1 MKKTVKNRIARETLS
16 RVLGHSVLSAVL
28 VLGWNVSTV
37 FAISPSS
44 GIEQVIGVTNTVTAA
59 PTYTITNDDYK
70 AVLYARSTA
79 GNVAALNVNGD
90 VNVTYIQPTSS
101 LHDNYGT
108 LIFVTGTGTDLSSV
122 KVDGDVN
129 FNVSG
134 LAYSDIWI
142 ESANTT
148 IDIAGKLTG
157 VSDSRNSVVM
167 ARQGTVNI
175 GSVDVTVTSDPDN
188 KNNVAI
194 WLQDGATVN
203 VAGEIKLDTQGQWGK
218 GIWANG
224 ALGATTLTAGAIDI
238 KTKVQAISVLNQS
251 TVTVDGLVK
260 VVKNSTSDSDVV
272 GSSSG
277 GSITAGSF
285 DIVVNDAL
293 TNERALS
300 AFGDDSTINCLGTAK
315 IVINKNAG
323 DTGSFVSAVL
333 AGARGEITLGS
344 LDAELDTKYSRGIN
358 VLSNNT
364 DSKETLVTVNG
375 AAKIMMKGEGSYG
388 IIAQS
393 GKSKIM
399 LQDVQVTTTG
409 NYSYGI
415 SSGGIVEAN
424 NVVLNGSGIQAF
436 GVHAAGGDGTVIL
449 KNLWADMA
457 GQASRGVYAQNG
469 GSITADYV
477 DIKTTGIGSAALA
490 VTNIGT
496 VIGTIQQSAITIGG
510 GYVSSADSSSAALR
524 LYSDA
529 DAGANNPVINLTN
542 VQAEG
547 VNGSRLI
554 LSSGFSTLNAA
565 SSILTG
571 NVYANDT
578 GTNGRFTF
586 NMDASELN
594 GSVFSSSSTVDIDL
608 TMDNNSRWNIAGGVS
623 VNNLHCLDNRNG
635 IVDMS
640 SKSNG
645 YETLMID
652 SLKGTGTYIF
662 DTDLSSEI
670 YGDKISIVTS
680 EVGNNLVQV
689 KDASL
694 INGEVTG
701 VKNLLIITDASQNAT
716 FVGSALNSGGLWDVT
731 PTIERGDVALDA
743 VGNPVGTSSQWY
755 LTKLRKAVN
764 KDTEVLL
771 KASDNSYALW
781 RNTNDSLRKRLGDI
795 RYRGNQDDSEGIWA
809 RYTGGK
815 FDGSGFEASYN
826 MYQLGYDKSEN
837 AKSTYGFAI
846 DSGTSHADYS
856 FGSGKDKLW
865 SGSIYGTWNG
875 ERGEYT
881 DIVARIGMFD
891 TDINSFGD
899 YPDKGSAKNHAYS
912 LSVEYGKTIE
922 MSEKRKTFIEPQIQF
937 TLGRLGSSSY
947 TTDRGTDVYLSGVNS
962 YIGRVGVVAGKK
974 GAVGNDFYLKANLLH
989 EFGGDRDI
997 KMAAANGETLSKSCD
1012 YGDTW
1017 FELGLGGNISMGKN
1031 SQFYGDIERSFG
1043 ADIQKKWQINV
1054 GAQWSF

>member
-1 MKKTVKNRIARETLS
+1 M
-16 RVLGHSVLSAVL
+16 
-28 VLGWNVSTV
+28 
-37 FAISPSS
+37 
-44 GIEQVIGVTNTVTAA
+44 
-59 PTYTITNDDYK
+59 
-70 AVLYARSTA
+70 
-79 GNVAALNVNGD
+79 NVNGD

-323 DTGSFVSAVL
+323 DTGSSVSAVL

-496 VIGTIQQSAITIGG
+496 IPQSAITIGG

-645 YETLMID
+645 YETLMI
-652 SLKGTGTYIF
+652 
-662 DTDLSSEI
+662 
-670 YGDKISIVTS
+670 
-680 EVGNNLVQV
+680 
-689 KDASL
+689 
-694 INGEVTG
+694 
-701 VKNLLIITDASQNAT
+701 
-716 FVGSALNSGGLWDVT
+716 
-731 PTIERGDVALDA
+731 ERY
-743 VGNPVGTSSQWY
+743 WY
-755 LTKLRKAVN
+755 LH
-764 KDTEVLL
+764 
-771 KASDNSYALW
+771 
-781 RNTNDSLRKRLGDI
+781 
-795 RYRGNQDDSEGIWA
+795 
-809 RYTGGK
+809 
-815 FDGSGFEASYN
+815 F
-826 MYQLGYDKSEN
+826 
-837 AKSTYGFAI
+837 
-846 DSGTSHADYS
+846 
-856 FGSGKDKLW
+856 
-865 SGSIYGTWNG
+865 
-875 ERGEYT
+875 
-881 DIVARIGMFD
+881 
-891 TDINSFGD
+891 
-899 YPDKGSAKNHAYS
+899 
-912 LSVEYGKTIE
+912 
-922 MSEKRKTFIEPQIQF
+922 
-937 TLGRLGSSSY
+937 
-947 TTDRGTDVYLSGVNS
+947 
-962 YIGRVGVVAGKK
+962 
-974 GAVGNDFYLKANLLH
+974 
-989 EFGGDRDI
+989 
-997 KMAAANGETLSKSCD
+997 
-1012 YGDTW
+1012 
-1017 FELGLGGNISMGKN
+1017 
-1031 SQFYGDIERSFG
+1031 
-1043 ADIQKKWQINV
+1043 
-1054 GAQWSF
+1054 

>member
-323 DTGSFVSAVL
+323 DTGSSVSAVL

-436 GVHAAGGDGTVIL
+436 GVHAARRRWYSYL
-449 KNLWADMA
+449 KKLM
-457 GQASRGVYAQNG
+457 
-469 GSITADYV
+469 
-477 DIKTTGIGSAALA
+477 
-490 VTNIGT
+490 
-496 VIGTIQQSAITIGG
+496 G
-510 GYVSSADSSSAALR
+510 GY
-524 LYSDA
+524 
-529 DAGANNPVINLTN
+529 GW
-542 VQAEG
+542 
-547 VNGSRLI
+547 
-554 LSSGFSTLNAA
+554 SGFSRSLC
-565 SSILTG
+565 SEW
-571 NVYANDT
+571 
-578 GTNGRFTF
+578 RF
-586 NMDASELN
+586 DYC
-594 GSVFSSSSTVDIDL
+594 
-608 TMDNNSRWNIAGGVS
+608 R
-623 VNNLHCLDNRNG
+623 
-635 IVDMS
+635 
-640 SKSNG
+640 
-645 YETLMID
+645 
-652 SLKGTGTYIF
+652 
-662 DTDLSSEI
+662 
-670 YGDKISIVTS
+670 
-680 EVGNNLVQV
+680 
-689 KDASL
+689 
-694 INGEVTG
+694 
-701 VKNLLIITDASQNAT
+701 
-716 FVGSALNSGGLWDVT
+716 
-731 PTIERGDVALDA
+731 
-743 VGNPVGTSSQWY
+743 
-755 LTKLRKAVN
+755 LR
-764 KDTEVLL
+764 
-771 KASDNSYALW
+771 
-781 RNTNDSLRKRLGDI
+781 
-795 RYRGNQDDSEGIWA
+795 
-809 RYTGGK
+809 
-815 FDGSGFEASYN
+815 
-826 MYQLGYDKSEN
+826 
-837 AKSTYGFAI
+837 
-846 DSGTSHADYS
+846 
-856 FGSGKDKLW
+856 
-865 SGSIYGTWNG
+865 
-875 ERGEYT
+875 
-881 DIVARIGMFD
+881 
-891 TDINSFGD
+891 
-899 YPDKGSAKNHAYS
+899 
-912 LSVEYGKTIE
+912 
-922 MSEKRKTFIEPQIQF
+922 
-937 TLGRLGSSSY
+937 
-947 TTDRGTDVYLSGVNS
+947 
-962 YIGRVGVVAGKK
+962 
-974 GAVGNDFYLKANLLH
+974 
-989 EFGGDRDI
+989 
-997 KMAAANGETLSKSCD
+997 
-1012 YGDTW
+1012 
-1017 FELGLGGNISMGKN
+1017 
-1031 SQFYGDIERSFG
+1031 
-1043 ADIQKKWQINV
+1043 
-1054 GAQWSF
+1054 

>member
-16 RVLGHSVLSAVL
+16 RFLGHSVLSAVL

-79 GNVAALNVNGD
+79 GNAAALNVNGD

-108 LIFVTGTGTDLSSV
+108 LIFVTGTGTDSSSV

-142 ESANTT
+142 DSANTT
-148 IDIAGKLTG
+148 IDITGKLTG
-157 VSDSRNSVVM
+157 VSDSRAAVVM

-175 GSVDVTVTSDPDN
+175 GSVDVTVTSDPAN
-188 KNNVAI
+188 NNNVAI

-293 TNERALS
+293 TNETALR

-323 DTGSFVSAVL
+323 DTGSSVSAVL

-496 VIGTIQQSAITIGG
+496 IQQSAITIGG

-529 DAGANNPVINLTN
+529 DAGANNPVINLKN
-542 VQAEG
+542 V
-547 VNGSRLI
+547 
-554 LSSGFSTLNAA
+554 
-565 SSILTG
+565 
-571 NVYANDT
+571 
-578 GTNGRFTF
+578 
-586 NMDASELN
+586 
-594 GSVFSSSSTVDIDL
+594 
-608 TMDNNSRWNIAGGVS
+608 
-623 VNNLHCLDNRNG
+623 
-635 IVDMS
+635 
-640 SKSNG
+640 
-645 YETLMID
+645 
-652 SLKGTGTYIF
+652 
-662 DTDLSSEI
+662 
-670 YGDKISIVTS
+670 
-680 EVGNNLVQV
+680 
-689 KDASL
+689 
-694 INGEVTG
+694 
-701 VKNLLIITDASQNAT
+701 
-716 FVGSALNSGGLWDVT
+716 
-731 PTIERGDVALDA
+731 
-743 VGNPVGTSSQWY
+743 
-755 LTKLRKAVN
+755 
-764 KDTEVLL
+764 
-771 KASDNSYALW
+771 
-781 RNTNDSLRKRLGDI
+781 
-795 RYRGNQDDSEGIWA
+795 
-809 RYTGGK
+809 
-815 FDGSGFEASYN
+815 
-826 MYQLGYDKSEN
+826 
-837 AKSTYGFAI
+837 
-846 DSGTSHADYS
+846 
-856 FGSGKDKLW
+856 
-865 SGSIYGTWNG
+865 
-875 ERGEYT
+875 
-881 DIVARIGMFD
+881 
-891 TDINSFGD
+891 
-899 YPDKGSAKNHAYS
+899 
-912 LSVEYGKTIE
+912 
-922 MSEKRKTFIEPQIQF
+922 
-937 TLGRLGSSSY
+937 
-947 TTDRGTDVYLSGVNS
+947 
-962 YIGRVGVVAGKK
+962 
-974 GAVGNDFYLKANLLH
+974 
-989 EFGGDRDI
+989 
-997 KMAAANGETLSKSCD
+997 
-1012 YGDTW
+1012 
-1017 FELGLGGNISMGKN
+1017 
-1031 SQFYGDIERSFG
+1031 
-1043 ADIQKKWQINV
+1043 
-1054 GAQWSF
+1054 